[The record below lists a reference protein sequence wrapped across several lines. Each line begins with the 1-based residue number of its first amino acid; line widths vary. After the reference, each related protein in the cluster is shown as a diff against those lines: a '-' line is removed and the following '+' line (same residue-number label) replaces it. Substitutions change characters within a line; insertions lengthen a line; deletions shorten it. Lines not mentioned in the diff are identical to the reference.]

1 MRPEEIRAP
10 LSGEGLAILETRGV
24 FYNLLRDQWQL
35 ELNAAVEAEYRH
47 RRTGYLAALQG
58 WLRDVW
64 LFNSGVS
71 ADLAVFP
78 NLVEEAEV
86 VAGRLSPT
94 EAADNLAII
103 EQTQRTLHTTVQ
115 ELLVLEVGMLKLK
128 L

>member
-1 MRPEEIRAP
+1 MQIDGG
-10 LSGEGLAILETRGV
+10 S
-24 FYNLLRDQWQL
+24 F

-47 RRTGYLAALQG
+47 RRAGYLVALQG

-64 LFNSGVS
+64 LLNSGVS

-78 NLVEEAEV
+78 DLVKAAEA
-86 VAGRLSPT
+86 VAGRLSPA
-94 EAADNLAII
+94 EAAKNLDIV